1 MSTTNKDILAEDIF
15 SEKLDK
21 RKQAKIEEMVIAFL
35 RKQRKLNG
43 SGYSV
48 KRISEATGLDV
59 AAVGFVL
66 KSSLLYKKY
75 VEWVEHKGID
85 YFRATSS
92 A

>member
-1 MSTTNKDILAEDIF
+1 MSTNKDILAEDVF

-21 RKQAKIEEMVIAFL
+21 RKQAKIEELVIGFL
-35 RKQRKLNG
+35 RKRRKIDG

-48 KRISEATGLDV
+48 TKISEATDLDV
-59 AAVGFVL
+59 GAVGFVL
-66 KSSLLYKKY
+66 KSSLLYKKW